1 MPRTGRPREFD
12 RAEALEAAVRL
23 FWEHGYEATSLDQL
37 KRAMGGLSPASFYA
51 AFGSKETLF
60 REAVARYNATHGQVT
75 APLRDDA
82 LAPRAAI
89 EQALRRSA
97 RMQTDA
103 SHPAGC
109 LVALSASAWSPGNE
123 RLQAEMR
130 SERDANRAAIR
141 ACVDRAIATGEMRA
155 ETDPAALT
163 TLFDGLLV
171 GFAIQARDG
180 VAVEAMEAAITAG
193 LSVWDACRIPGADA
207 EGLP

>member
-1 MPRTGRPREFD
+1 MPRMGRPREFD
-12 RAEALEAAVRL
+12 RTVALDAAMRL

-37 KRAMGGLSPASFYA
+37 KRAMGGLSSASFYA

-75 APLRDDA
+75 APLRDQT

-103 SHPAGC
+103 SHPTGC

-123 RLQAEMR
+123 RLQADMR
-130 SERDANRAAIR
+130 AERDANRTALR
-141 ACVDRAIATGEMRA
+141 ACVERAIATGELRPDA
-155 ETDPAALT
+155 DPAALT

-171 GFAIQARDG
+171 GFAIQARDQ
-180 VAVEAMEAAITAG
+180 VSVEAMEAAITAA
-193 LSVWDACRIPGADA
+193 LGAWHA
-207 EGLP
+207 YRR